1 MPKAKINTFKALSEP
16 GTTETH
22 YGYLCVVQEDGGLVA
37 EIPDGL
43 FEIEVEAGRA
53 TPVDSPSKRT
63 RKE

>member
-1 MPKAKINTFKALSEP
+1 MPKAKINTFKSLSEP
-16 GTTETH
+16 GATEAH

-37 EIPDGL
+37 DIPDGL

-53 TPVDSPSKRT
+53 TPFDPAPKRS

>member
-1 MPKAKINTFKALSEP
+1 MPKAKINTFKSLAEP
-16 GTTETH
+16 GSTEMH
-22 YGYLCVVQEDGGLVA
+22 YGYLCTVQEDGGLVA

-43 FEIEVEAGRA
+43 FEIEIEAGRA

>member
-1 MPKAKINTFKALSEP
+1 MPKAKINTFKSQAEP

-22 YGYLCVVQEDGGLVA
+22 YGYLCVVQEDGGLIA
-37 EIPDGL
+37 DIPDDL

-53 TPVDSPSKRT
+53 TPVDAAPKRA